1 MAGVQTYRCPRHR
14 SGLLRSGAIALCV
27 LATAASSAAASKPD
41 EFLVNFGRRA
51 AAELN
56 DSALSEAQREQR
68 FRELL
73 NEAVDIKRISRF
85 VLGRSWRAAS
95 TEDRAGF
102 VEVFEELAMRRLLPM
117 FSRRSDENRD
127 KSFDVVDIR
136 RAKERPDHV
145 FVYTRVV
152 RSNGAPASLV
162 WRLTEKEQR
171 YKIIDVTVEGVSMAL
186 TLRHEY
192 GSAVQRLGGV
202 GALVEELR
210 QKLQRPA
217 EAPKSDDAAN

>member
-1 MAGVQTYRCPRHR
+1 MAGVQVHLCPQ
-14 SGLLRSGAIALCV
+14 SLTGLFRSGALALAV
-27 LATAASSAAASKPD
+27 LALAASSAVASKPD

-85 VLGRSWRAAS
+85 VLGRSWRSAS

-117 FSRRSDENRD
+117 FTRRSEANRD

-145 FVYTRVV
+145 FVYTKVV

-171 YKIIDVTVEGVSMAL
+171 FKIIDVTVEGVSMAL

-192 GSAVQRLGGV
+192 GSAVQRLGSV
-202 GALVEELR
+202 GALVKELR
-210 QKLQRPA
+210 QKLQRPG
-217 EAPKSDDAAN
+217 EAPKVDGATR